1 MRFVLVRR
9 IEKGGARKATNEQ
22 IDIEKISLI
31 FDNILFS
38 SFLSFLVTKM
48 SVLYHLN
55 CMVLIWCIWWSHKA
69 YSIKMLPKFIYI
81 NYIHKLIIITIIY
94 ITCQSY
100 IITYLKH
107 DDFSFA
113 IKLWWCILQG
123 VRLMSIIVGS
133 YIKHVLWQHL

>member
-55 CMVLIWCIWWSHKA
+55 CMVLIWCIW
-69 YSIKMLPKFIYI
+69 
-81 NYIHKLIIITIIY
+81 
-94 ITCQSY
+94 
-100 IITYLKH
+100 
-107 DDFSFA
+107 
-113 IKLWWCILQG
+113 
-123 VRLMSIIVGS
+123 
-133 YIKHVLWQHL
+133 